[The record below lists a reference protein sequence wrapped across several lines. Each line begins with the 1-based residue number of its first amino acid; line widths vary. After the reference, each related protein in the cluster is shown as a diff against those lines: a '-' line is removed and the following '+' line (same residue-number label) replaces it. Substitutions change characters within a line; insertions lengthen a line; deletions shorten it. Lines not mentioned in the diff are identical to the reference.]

1 MEKVDSLSV
10 GMGDLILCCRWE
22 TCGDPL
28 SVLSY
33 CERPNTPICLVLQ
46 SLNKSCQMSKTGNL
60 LIYKQVWVSG

>member
-10 GMGDLILCCRWE
+10 GMGDLIICCRWE

-33 CERPNTPICLVLQ
+33 CESPYV
-46 SLNKSCQMSKTGNL
+46 KS
-60 LIYKQVWVSG
+60 YKFSIKVATCTKLRFF